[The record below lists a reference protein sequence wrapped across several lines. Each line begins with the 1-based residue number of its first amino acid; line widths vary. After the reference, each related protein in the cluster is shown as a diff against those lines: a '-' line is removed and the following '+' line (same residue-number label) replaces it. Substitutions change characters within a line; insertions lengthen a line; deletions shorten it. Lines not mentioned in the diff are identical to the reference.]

1 MSLMTNGLIC
11 IPNNSMVMLG
21 PKGITAKPII
31 AGTSARIGA
40 RVKRNLLAPA
50 GVVWF
55 PEHFDGEAKQLA
67 DWTIDPQT
75 QIPYFK
81 QARVSLAKVS

>member
-1 MSLMTNGLIC
+1 LQREGFLSINPDDATKLGLTDGGQ
-11 IPNNSMVMLG
+11 V
-21 PKGITAKPII
+21 
-31 AGTSARIGA
+31 RISNPRATVTTTVKVRA
-40 RVKRNLLAPA
+40 RVPVGLL
-50 GVVWF
+50 WF

-81 QARVSLAKVS
+81 LARVSLAKVS